1 MQRLATIAPPQVH
14 EIWALLS
21 QIPDPEIPVLT
32 ITDLGMVRNVTQM
45 GEGWVIG
52 FTPTYSGCPAT
63 EHLIGAIREA
73 MTTHGFTPVQVVL
86 QLDPA
91 WTTDWMTPDARERLR
106 QYGISPPAGHSCHAH
121 LPPEVRCPRCA
132 SVHTTLISEFGS
144 TACKALYRC
153 DSCRDLS
160 IISNVFEDAMTTFHS
175 LTVAKVEPETRDAV
189 TITFAV
195 PQPLQEAYRFRPG
208 QHLTLK
214 ASFDGEELR
223 RCYSICRSYL
233 PGEISVAVK
242 AIEGGRFSRYAREHI
257 RQGMTLEVMVPQGHF
272 GYQPQAE
279 RQGRYLAIA
288 AGSGITPMLAI
299 IATTLQTEPE
309 SQFTLIYGNRT
320 SQSMMFRQALAD
332 LKDKYPQRLQLLC
345 IFSQETLDSDLLHGR
360 IDGEKLQS
368 LGASLINFRL
378 YDEAFICG
386 TAAMMDETEAALKA
400 LGMPDKTIHL
410 ERFNTPGTRVKRSVN
425 VQSDGQKVTV
435 RQDGRDRE
443 IVLNADDESILD
455 AALRQGADL
464 PYACKGGV
472 CATCKCKVLRGK
484 VAMETNYSLE
494 PDELAAGYVL
504 SCQALPLT
512 SDVVVDFDAKG
523 MA

>member
-91 WTTDWMTPDARERLR
+91 WTTDWMTPM
-106 QYGISPPAGHSCHAH
+106 P
-121 LPPEVRCPRCA
+121 V
-132 SVHTTLISEFGS
+132 SV
-144 TACKALYRC
+144 C
-153 DSCRDLS
+153 DSMALARPPDTVAMPICRQKYVARAAPASIPHLSVNLVPRPAKHCTAAIVAANLS

-214 ASFDGEELR
+214 ASLDGEELR

-360 IDGEKLQS
+360 IDGERLQS

-386 TAAMMDETEAALKA
+386 PAAMMDETEAALKA

>member
-1 MQRLATIAPPQVH
+1 
-14 EIWALLS
+14 
-21 QIPDPEIPVLT
+21 
-32 ITDLGMVRNVTQM
+32 
-45 GEGWVIG
+45 
-52 FTPTYSGCPAT
+52 
-63 EHLIGAIREA
+63 
-73 MTTHGFTPVQVVL
+73 
-86 QLDPA
+86 
-91 WTTDWMTPDARERLR
+91 
-106 QYGISPPAGHSCHAH
+106 
-121 LPPEVRCPRCA
+121 
-132 SVHTTLISEFGS
+132 
-144 TACKALYRC
+144 
-153 DSCRDLS
+153 
-160 IISNVFEDAMTTFHS
+160 MTTFHS
-175 LTVAKVEPETRDAV
+175 LTVAKVESETRDAV

-386 TAAMMDETEAALKA
+386 PAAMMDDAETALKA

-512 SDVVVDFDAKG
+512 SDVVVAGENARFGLPEITLGIMPGAGGTQRLIRSVGKSLASKMVLSGESITAQQAQQAGLVSDVFPSDLTLEYALQLASKMARHSPLALQAAKQALRQSQEVALQAGLAQERQLFTLLAATEDRHEGISAFLQKRTPDFKG
-523 MA
+523 R